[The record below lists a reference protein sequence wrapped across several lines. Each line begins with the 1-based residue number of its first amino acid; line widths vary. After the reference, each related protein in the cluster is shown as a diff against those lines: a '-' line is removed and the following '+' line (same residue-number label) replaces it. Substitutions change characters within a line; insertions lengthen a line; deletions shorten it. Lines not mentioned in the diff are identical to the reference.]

1 MVRRLLYLR
10 DEERM
15 FAHFC
20 DLMADVCTRGA
31 TAYKKNTLNILMKSE
46 LVYGFMSEQGDR

>member
-20 DLMADVCTRGA
+20 DLTADVCTGGA
-31 TAYKKNTLNILMKSE
+31 TAYKKNTLSISKQSE
-46 LVYGFMSEQGDR
+46 